1 MPTPSECLVI
11 VHGHQIDVLVNIRPD
26 IPLATIVFTCG
37 SWLKIMLGGIVSWQ
51 SIPSPKLKIEP
62 IGDLMFHG
70 PSKALESPI
79 IHTPWT
85 PLTPLQSILGE
96 ISKVNYV
103 IFNIVGENDYLQSQ
117 ILAKFKHICE
127 KMEVVKFWLEHV
139 PPF

>member
-1 MPTPSECLVI
+1 MS
-11 VHGHQIDVLVNIRPD
+11 Q
-26 IPLATIVFTCG
+26 
-37 SWLKIMLGGIVSWQ
+37 
-51 SIPSPKLKIEP
+51 
-62 IGDLMFHG
+62 G

-103 IFNIVGENDYLQSQ
+103 IFNVVGKNDYLQSQ

-127 KMEVVKFWLEHV
+127 KMEVVKFWLERV
-139 PPF
+139 PPL